1 MGAGQGVESTKRM
14 SWADEYDPNSPTELL
29 VDVEEV
35 AAYEFNITAI
45 QKWLPWVDTAHI
57 NS

>member
-1 MGAGQGVESTKRM
+1 MDAGQGVESTGKER
-14 SWADEYDPNSPTELL
+14 WKDEYDQDCPTELL
-29 VDVEEV
+29 VDMEEV